1 MDFNEDKGKTKRG
14 QGGPY
19 YGLLGLGE
27 MAGWASGDGI
37 LPRLKSINDGATPRS
52 FDGYKE

>member
-1 MDFNEDKGKTKRG
+1 MRTRAKERGGKGD
-14 QGGPY
+14 PY

-27 MAGWASGDGI
+27 MAGWASGDGV
-37 LPRLKSINDGATPRS
+37 LPHLESINDGATPRS